1 MSLRR
6 SEWIALSKVW
16 LPLLV
21 LASCGGEVDRSVEP
35 TVRDSAGIRI
45 VEYAGPLP
53 HGPELAVA
61 DEPEL
66 RHGHRDGDYLFQRIV
81 DGALR
86 PDGGAVVVDGG
97 NREVVSVTSGGEL
110 ESTVAPTGRGPG
122 EVRRPRSVHV
132 LGRDTVLIE
141 DGGNARLTWFV
152 AGEVARSV
160 STAGDPAL
168 GRDLGVVGVGPDGG
182 VLMATRGFRP
192 PDAPGWVPG
201 TFVRFDSDTGVADSV
216 AGYDL
221 ALWRGVEGAA
231 DPFPPG
237 GVVTVSDDRFVL
249 GRTDVPELRWRT
261 LRGELSQIVRWEAE
275 GRRPTEEDLAAFR
288 TLLRDDLTRLN
299 RDLEGRRLEALVERE
314 LERYS
319 TLPDEPLPLFG
330 ALVGDGAGG
339 VWVGEYVVGAPQTP
353 VPRYDIVSADGRG
366 LGSVTLPENLRVL
379 DLEDDRLLGVL
390 TDELGVESLAVF
402 SLTSPGDG

>member
-1 MSLRR
+1 MKNVLRR
-6 SEWIALSKVW
+6 PGWIALSNVW

-21 LASCGGEVDRSVEP
+21 LASCGGEEDRSVEP

-45 VEYAGPLP
+45 VEYPGPLP
-53 HGPELAVA
+53 HGPELAVG

-86 PDGGAVVVDGG
+86 PDGG
-97 NREVVSVTSGGEL
+97 
-110 ESTVAPTGRGPG
+110 
-122 EVRRPRSVHV
+122 
-132 LGRDTVLIE
+132 
-141 DGGNARLTWFV
+141 
-152 AGEVARSV
+152 
-160 STAGDPAL
+160 
-168 GRDLGVVGVGPDGG
+168 
-182 VLMATRGFRP
+182 VLMTTRGFRP
-192 PDAPGWVPG
+192 PATPGWVPG
-201 TFVRFDSDTGVADSV
+201 TLVRFDLDTGVADSV

-221 ALWRGVEGAA
+221 ALWRGAEGAA

-237 GVVTVSDDRFVL
+237 GVVTVSDDRFVV

-261 LRGELSQIVRWEAE
+261 LRGELSQIVRWETE
-275 GRRPTEEDLAAFR
+275 GRRPTDEDLAAFR

-299 RDLEGRRLEALVERE
+299 SDLEGRRLEGLVERE

-319 TLPDEPLPLFG
+319 TLPDEPLPIFG
-330 ALVGDGAGG
+330 TLVGDGAGG
-339 VWVGEYVVGAPQTP
+339 VWVGEYVVGAPRTP
-353 VPRYDIVSADGRG
+353 VPRYDVVSADGRVP
-366 LGSVTLPENLRVL
+366 GSVALPENLRVL

-402 SLTSPGDG
+402 SVTLPGGG